1 MKYLLDTDT
10 CIFFLKGKFRI
21 GEKVQQVGFDNCYLS
36 EITIAELK
44 FGAVKS
50 INFKKH
56 SNEVQKLEILFS
68 ILPIYDSFDE
78 YANERLRLQ
87 KMGKL
92 IPNFDLLIGVTA
104 TVNNLIL
111 VTNNEKHMN
120 RIKDVQ
126 IENWT
131 KPIFNE
137 FINR

>member
-1 MKYLLDTDT
+1 M
-10 CIFFLKGKFRI
+10 
-21 GEKVQQVGFDNCYLS
+21 S

-50 INFKKH
+50 SNFKKH

-68 ILPIYDSFDE
+68 ILPIYDAFDE

-87 KMGKL
+87 KMGQL

-104 TVNNLIL
+104 TINNLIL
-111 VTNNEKHMN
+111 VTNNEKHMK
-120 RIKDVQ
+120 RINNIQ

-131 KPIFNE
+131 KPTFNE
-137 FINR
+137 FLKR

>member
-10 CIFFLKGKFRI
+10 CIFFLKRKFQI
-21 GEKVQQVGFDNCYLS
+21 GEKVQKVGFDNCYLS

-44 FGAVKS
+44 FGAAKS
-50 INFKKH
+50 TNFKKH

-68 ILPIYDSFDE
+68 ILPIYNAFDE

-87 KMGKL
+87 KMGQL

-104 TVNNLIL
+104 TVNNLML

-120 RIKDVQ
+120 RINNIQ

-131 KPIFNE
+131 KPTFNE
-137 FINR
+137 FLK

>member
-10 CIFFLKGKFRI
+10 CIFFLKNKFGIGKR
-21 GEKVQQVGFDNCYLS
+21 VQEVGIDNCYLS

-50 INFKKH
+50 ANFKKH

-68 ILPIYDSFDE
+68 ILPIYDSLDE
-78 YANERLRLQ
+78 YANERVRLQ
-87 KMGKL
+87 KQGNL

-120 RIKDVQ
+120 RINNVQ

-131 KPIFNE
+131 KPVFNE
-137 FINR
+137 FII

>member
-1 MKYLLDTDT
+1 MVLGLIWMMIWKR
-10 CIFFLKGKFRI
+10 KFRV
-21 GEKVQQVGFDNCYLS
+21 GEKVQEVGIDNCYLS

-50 INFKKH
+50 SNFKKH

-68 ILPIYDSFDE
+68 ILPIYDAFDE

-87 KMGKL
+87 KMGQL

-104 TVNNLIL
+104 TINNLIL
-111 VTNNEKHMN
+111 VTNNEKHMK
-120 RIKDVQ
+120 RINNVQ

-131 KPIFNE
+131 KPTFNE
-137 FINR
+137 FLKR